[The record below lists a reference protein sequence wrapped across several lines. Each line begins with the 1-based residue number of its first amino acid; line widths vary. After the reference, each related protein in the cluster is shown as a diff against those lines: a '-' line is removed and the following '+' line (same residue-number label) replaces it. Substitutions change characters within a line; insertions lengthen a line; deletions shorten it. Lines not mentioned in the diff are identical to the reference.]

1 VPQPSVLRLRVLT
14 FPVSFAVR
22 TNSPVFRYASNKG
35 TISARLRSYAILMPS
50 WSSTFGRPL
59 MNSAIEPP
67 SVAVARR
74 THISVPFFLLQVS
87 RPGLCATTALFYL
100 LPLGR
105 EFHWRSAGFWAGLV
119 YILFPLG
126 LLLYGVNDI
135 ADADGDRYN
144 PRKGTYLFGARGET
158 SQLKALRW
166 QIAAF
171 QAPFLFL
178 FLVWIGPKLL
188 AWLAALLLAVFV
200 YNARPFAWKGRPPFD
215 VLIQASYLLVFVL
228 SSWLNKMQQLPWQAF
243 LFGAMFAMHSHL
255 FGEVMDIG
263 PDRKSGRKTLAIVL
277 GTVPTKL
284 LIAVFLASETA
295 LVFWFFRDLVISGF
309 LLAGA
314 LWFVL
319 DAAIFW
325 RRRPY
330 TTEQMRLFLW
340 GWNVAALLGI
350 FWNAAHGSLLKV
362 TRLPLR

>member
-1 VPQPSVLRLRVLT
+1 MS
-14 FPVSFAVR
+14 
-22 TNSPVFRYASNKG
+22 
-35 TISARLRSYAILMPS
+35 S
-50 WSSTFGRPL
+50 WSSAFDRPL
-59 MNSAIEPP
+59 MNITIEPP
-67 SVAVARR
+67 QVAVAQR
-74 THISVPFFLLQVS
+74 TQISGLLFLLQVS

-100 LPLGR
+100 MPLGR
-105 EFHWRSAGFWAGLV
+105 EFHWRSAGFWAGLA

-144 PRKGTYLFGARGET
+144 PRKGTYMFGSRGET

-166 QIAAF
+166 QIAAI

-178 FLVWIGPKLL
+178 FLVWTGPKLL
-188 AWLAALLLAVFV
+188 TWLAALLLAVFV

-228 SSWLNKMQQLPWQAF
+228 SSWLNKMPQLPWQAF

-255 FGEVMDIG
+255 FGEVMDIE
-263 PDRKSGRKTLAIVL
+263 PDQKSGRKTLAIVL
-277 GTVPTKL
+277 GRIPTKL

-295 LVFWFFRDLVISGF
+295 LVYRFFRDRVISGF

-314 LWFVL
+314 LWFVF

-330 TTEQMRLFLW
+330 TTAQMRLFLW

-350 FWNAAHGSLLKV
+350 FWNATHGSLLQV